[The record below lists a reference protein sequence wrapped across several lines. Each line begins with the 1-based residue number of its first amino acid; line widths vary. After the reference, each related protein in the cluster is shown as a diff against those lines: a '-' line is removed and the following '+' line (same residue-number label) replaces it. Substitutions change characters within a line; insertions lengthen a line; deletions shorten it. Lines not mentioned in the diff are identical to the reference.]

1 MRPVQMCS
9 YGIGT
14 TRVLASIVEVYG
26 DDAGLVWPNALAPYD
41 IHVVVL
47 GDDARALELAGRF
60 RELCSRDKVSALFDE
75 RRDVRAGEKFADADL
90 LGIPLRV
97 VVGGRTSDGERIE
110 VKRRTEQ
117 EVATVSL
124 EHLTSLVVG
133 S

>member
-1 MRPVQMCS
+1 
-9 YGIGT
+9 
-14 TRVLASIVEVYG
+14 L
-26 DDAGLVWPNALAPYD
+26 
-41 IHVVVL
+41 
-47 GDDARALELAGRF
+47 